1 MAALQE
7 GEVLVMTRKK
17 SKDAVKDAVTV
28 QILLWLGVVL
38 FGALALFYENALL
51 FLCLGVPCMVGSAVY
66 ALARRGR
73 AIFVSEYGIESVSFF
88 SVRRVIPWECV
99 ASYSERIKRG
109 EYYIDSRRSRI
120 FDDDDSG
127 WSEDSF
133 RLRLTLSEGR
143 PLYVSND
150 FTGYK
155 LFKKLLKEK
164 GVPREEKTEKATSSV
179 LDKDA
184 VQEFKTQVQNLVA
197 SYAEELA
204 QRGVELR
211 VSKRYFEVP
220 VGERIISGILGEIDR
235 AKARKREKENGY
247 HHQRNKYYCLI
258 VSLIPIDGCLRKD
271 RCKEYAF
278 ILRKRE
284 RGYIGD
290 TPVESMAEED
300 KLLEKIE
307 RRIQRICRKAEKR
320 TVQKLCG
327 DTLWD
332 ALRYVCSAKYVYK
345 DPILG
350 KDRTWFELGLILFV
364 AVLVLVVTTCGEIFW
379 S

>member
-1 MAALQE
+1 MSVLQE
-7 GEVLVMTRKK
+7 GEALMMTRKK
-17 SKDAVKDAVTV
+17 SKDAVSLQAFLWVAATLFAVAALMMEEAW
-28 QILLWLGVVL
+28 IFLL
-38 FGALALFYENALL
+38 
-51 FLCLGVPCMVGSAVY
+51 LGVPFVIASAVY
-66 ALARRGR
+66 ALCRRYR
-73 AIFVSEYGIESVSFF
+73 VLIVREEGIESFSFF
-88 SVRRVIPWECV
+88 TGRRTIPWDRV
-99 ASYSERIKRG
+99 VSYSERIKRG
-109 EYYIDSRRSRI
+109 EYYIDCSVVGV
-120 FDDDDSG
+120 DNSG

-220 VGERIISGILGEIDR
+220 VGERMMRGIAGEIDR
-235 AKARKREKENGY
+235 IKARKREKENGY
-247 HHQRNKYYCLI
+247 HHQRNKYYCLLL
-258 VSLIPIDGCLRKD
+258 SLVPTDGCLRKD

-320 TVQKLCG
+320 TAQKLCG

-350 KDRTWFELGLILFV
+350 KDRTWFELGLILVV